1 MQIVK
6 FFTYELPFLKR
17 LREVRNK
24 ELGGVRTILIIR
36 AANQAIAFSVPVSDL
51 LFVIHIYLT
60 TMSDYCCCAG
70 LCHLC
75 SKRELSGP
83 REYSSS

>member
-51 LFVIHIYLT
+51 LFVNTHLPYDNVRLLLLCWPLSP
-60 TMSDYCCCAG
+60 MQQAG
-70 LCHLC
+70 TLWT
-75 SKRELSGP
+75 P
-83 REYSSS
+83 